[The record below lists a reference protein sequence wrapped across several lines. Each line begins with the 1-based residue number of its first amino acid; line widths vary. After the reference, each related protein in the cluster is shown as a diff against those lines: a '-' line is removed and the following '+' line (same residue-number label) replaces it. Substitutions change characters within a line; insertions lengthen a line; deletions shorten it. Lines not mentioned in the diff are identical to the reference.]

1 MIYHLYVKPWH
12 GHWIGQNWAMRMFCH
27 ETTLK
32 SGVWTLNI
40 KKNQMSWLFSV
51 ILYRM
56 KKAEKRERKH
66 LDSLEQHL
74 LPIKK
79 FEFHLLK
86 CVISALFSFHAWVR
100 NKSIRFLHTNC
111 TYTYL
116 WKYSVVIYTLVS
128 IFERNSRYKQVQGLT
143 GQKIRLV
150 TFKKLLQCAY
160 LFRNFEKKQWYQNL
174 WTTN

>member
-1 MIYHLYVKPWH
+1 M
-12 GHWIGQNWAMRMFCH
+12 
-27 ETTLK
+27 TLK

-56 KKAEKRERKH
+56 KKAEKRKH

-150 TFKKLLQCAY
+150 TFKKLLQYAY
-160 LFRNFEKKQWYQNL
+160 LFRNFEKNCQRIWKIVQRKNG
-174 WTTN
+174 